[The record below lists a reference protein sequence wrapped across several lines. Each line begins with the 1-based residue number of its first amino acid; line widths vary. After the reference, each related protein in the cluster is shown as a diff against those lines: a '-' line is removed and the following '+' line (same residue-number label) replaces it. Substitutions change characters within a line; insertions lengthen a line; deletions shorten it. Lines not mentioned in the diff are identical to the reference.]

1 MATDSFSKK
10 IDDKRRLTIPVDLQG
25 EFKSGVVVAQN
36 PNEKCLDLYSIDEW
50 NKTIEPALKV
60 REDLPIFG
68 EENQEIARLNIK
80 LRMGKLDSSLDEKQ
94 GRVTLT
100 QELLSY
106 AGISREVKAVR
117 VFPGKTIFRVYD
129 INHEP

>member
-1 MATDSFSKK
+1 MAIDSFNKK

-25 EFKSGVVVAQN
+25 EFKSGVIVAQN
-36 PNEKCLDLYSIDEW
+36 PNEQSLDLYSVDEW
-50 NKTIEPALKV
+50 NRTIEPALKV
-60 REDLPIFG
+60 REELPIFG
-68 EENQEIARLNIK
+68 DENQEIARLNIK

-100 QELLSY
+100 QELLNY

-129 INHEP
+129 INHEL